1 MSKPEIHQ
9 SMIRAFEQCPFK
21 GKSYLDGVKGHVVP
35 LFEFGSRLHEYLYA
49 YGDNCQRKGVQRD
62 DEWAD
67 AFAATL
73 DDSRLRK
80 AVRQFPLTVVL
91 RPEYEVQGLEHSF
104 SIELEHCVVAGRLDR
119 LEYDPVDKLW
129 RVIDYKSGFK
139 PLRSED
145 PPFQLKLYA
154 AAVNH
159 LLGHEG
165 DRFECWY
172 VYPEANESLPPSMW
186 TLEQEELE
194 GVLDGVDKFAV
205 ELQAMTRF
213 EATPSQGACQ
223 ACPYLMGGCPLW
235 DFDNVHQGYGY
246 PIVDS
251 AGDAEHMWQVR
262 QWADQAVKTWAAENG
277 PVGGCSYA
285 APRYVEDGLT
295 HWQVAGNKRT
305 KAGKQVVADLINKI
319 LRLAVTAGVNLS
331 TALDVKTYWLN
342 KVMADE
348 ESEIAKE
355 IRQYVEPIQPDA
367 EWREHLG
374 GDE

>member
-21 GKSYLDGVKGHVVP
+21 GKSYLDGLKGHVVP
-35 LFEFGSRLHEYLYA
+35 MFEFGSRLHEYLYA

-139 PLRSED
+139 PLRSEE
-145 PPFQLKLYA
+145 PPFQLRLYA

-194 GVLDGVDKFAV
+194 PVLNEVDQWAMNV
-205 ELQAMTRF
+205 QGMTRF
-213 EATPSQGACQ
+213 EATPSQAACQ
-223 ACPYLMGGCPLW
+223 ACPYLMTVCPEW
-235 DFDNVHQGYGY
+235 DFENADQGYFY

-251 AGDAEHMWQVR
+251 AEDAEFAWQVR
-262 QWADQAVKTWAAENG
+262 QWADRAVKTWAAENG
-277 PVGGCSYA
+277 PVGGCSYT

-348 ESEIAKE
+348 ESEIAQE
-355 IRQYVEPIQPDA
+355 IRQFVEPIQPEA
-367 EWREHLG
+367 EFREHLG
-374 GDE
+374 GEE